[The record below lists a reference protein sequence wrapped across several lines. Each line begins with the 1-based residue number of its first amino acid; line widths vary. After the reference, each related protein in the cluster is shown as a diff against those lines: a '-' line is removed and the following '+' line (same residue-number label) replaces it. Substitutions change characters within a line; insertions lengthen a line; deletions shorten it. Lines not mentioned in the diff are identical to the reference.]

1 MSLAVEA
8 LPVSSLSDLDLATRI
23 AQGDRGAFTTVMRR
37 HNRLLCRTARAIL
50 RDDADAEDALQ
61 DAYLKAYA
69 KIGTFSGESRL
80 STWLV
85 RIVVNEALGRLRQRK
100 RGQAVVAFAPSRE
113 RPSESEEDML
123 PGRPEDTPE
132 NMTLRAEM
140 RKLIE
145 RSVDDLPVA
154 FRTVFILRD
163 VEEMT
168 VDETALALQI
178 PSATVRTRLFRAKSL
193 LRESLAR
200 EMDLNVDALFEFAG
214 ARCDRIVGNV
224 LKKLESG
231 TTPPALRNL
240 T

>member
-1 MSLAVEA
+1 MALAVEP
-8 LPVSSLSDLDLATRI
+8 LPLSSLSDLALATRI

-37 HNRLLCRTARAIL
+37 HNQLLYRTARAIL

-69 KIGTFSGESRL
+69 RIGTFSGDARL

-100 RGQAVVAFAPSRE
+100 RDQTVVPFSPSRE
-113 RPSESEEDML
+113 RPSESEEDMV
-123 PGRPEDTPE
+123 PGRHEETPE

-140 RKLIE
+140 RKLLE
-145 RSVDDLPVA
+145 RSIDELPVA
-154 FRTVFILRD
+154 FRTVFILRE

-168 VDETALALQI
+168 VEETALALQI
-178 PSATVRTRLFRAKSL
+178 PSGTVRTRLFRAMSL

-200 EMDLNVDALFEFAG
+200 EMELSLDGWFEFAG
-214 ARCDRIVGNV
+214 ARCDRIVARV
-224 LKKLESG
+224 LKELESARTAVG
-231 TTPPALRNL
+231 PITPS
-240 T
+240 